1 MPMRCVQARP
11 TLQPA
16 PNRSYRAIPA
26 GSSLPLP
33 QATEHP
39 ALLDMSYSR
48 VHPKA
53 IPLTVFPALPCAQ
66 VAEYYALLDM
76 STADEVA
83 LRRDENYA
91 RMRRTGPAGGVWGA
105 ARPKEDLRA
114 PLPLSSVVSAAAA
127 AAAHRTPVSATS
139 AASRQGPY
147 GPYPPYSAGS
157 SGMGGRTVADV
168 LPGSWQRV
176 AGVGEEED
184 EDAGVRRSQS
194 VGSYMP
200 GVSRGS
206 MTSAWGVFEGDNGS
220 MAGSSGLPSRQTP
233 RRWQQP
239 EPEPLPQGYVPGSA
253 AESSR
258 SASMAGPWVEGGG
271 VQGTG
276 EQQQQLGGQG
286 GVGREREKGR
296 RHGSFGGMEVGPDGV
311 LVDYLPEAYAVRP
324 YGSRQGGGQGPPRP
338 VGMVVSRY

>member
-1 MPMRCVQARP
+1 MLATPG
-11 TLQPA
+11 L
-16 PNRSYRAIPA
+16 
-26 GSSLPLP
+26 SLP
-33 QATEHP
+33 
-39 ALLDMSYSR
+39 
-48 VHPKA
+48 
-53 IPLTVFPALPCAQ
+53 Q
-66 VAEYYALLDM
+66 VAKYYALLDM

-105 ARPKEDLRA
+105 ARAKEDLRA
-114 PLPLSSVVSAAAA
+114 PLPLASVVSAAAA
-127 AAAHRTPVSATS
+127 AAAHRTPASAAS

-157 SGMGGRTVADV
+157 SSMGGRTVADM

-184 EDAGVRRSQS
+184 EVGGGEAAGGGGVRRSQS

-200 GVSRGS
+200 GASRGS
-206 MTSAWGVFEGDNGS
+206 MKSAWGMFEGDNGS

-239 EPEPLPQGYVPGSA
+239 EPLPLPAGYVPGSA
-253 AESSR
+253 VGSSR
-258 SASMAGPWVEGGG
+258 PASMAGPWAEGEG
-271 VQGTG
+271 VQE
-276 EQQQQLGGQG
+276 EQQQQQSGAGKD
-286 GVGREREKGR
+286 REKGR
-296 RHGSFGGMEVGPDGV
+296 RREGSFGGMEVGSDGV
-311 LVDYLPEAYAVRP
+311 LVDYLPEAYAMRP